1 MTAPLCFPSIV
12 TEPVILTFAKVLRR
26 LYEKSR
32 KSATHEKTSVNRF
45 LCGRKFWTLS
55 AWPEEVMTTVL
66 PTAGRV
72 PREDTVLIHCN
83 KPG

>member
-1 MTAPLCFPSIV
+1 MRVLEVSPPLGVSMTAPLCFPSIV

-45 LCGRKFWTLS
+45 LCGR
-55 AWPEEVMTTVL
+55 
-66 PTAGRV
+66 
-72 PREDTVLIHCN
+72 
-83 KPG
+83 